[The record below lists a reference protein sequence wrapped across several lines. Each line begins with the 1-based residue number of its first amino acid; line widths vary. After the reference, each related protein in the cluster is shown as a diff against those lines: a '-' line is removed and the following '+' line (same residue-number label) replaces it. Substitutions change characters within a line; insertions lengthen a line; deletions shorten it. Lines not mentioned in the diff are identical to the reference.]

1 VKLYPRVAASAI
13 IQKTKQNDQY
23 GKEER
28 STVVASLAAL
38 GSVIVAS
45 SCLREL
51 ASSQS
56 FQVAS
61 INPVAGYRVQ
71 CFLC

>member
-1 VKLYPRVAASAI
+1 M
-13 IQKTKQNDQY
+13 
-23 GKEER
+23 
-28 STVVASLAAL
+28 VASLASL